1 MGIKARTRRSIM
13 SVSKRTLLAAAAGA
27 AAGLSAV
34 GKAQAQAPAAG
45 QSKSMRVAKLDD
57 GQAVRINL
65 KTGNIQ
71 KSNSAVSE
79 ARHQA
84 AMAKGAKE
92 VSGSAVVYKHAGKM
106 YMFDYQ
112 AAANTQAAEN
122 FQDQFDDD
130 Y

>member
-1 MGIKARTRRSIM
+1 M
-13 SVSKRTLLAAAAGA
+13 SVSKRMLLVAAASV
-27 AAGLSAV
+27 AAGMSIVEKAR
-34 GKAQAQAPAAG
+34 AQAAGAG
-45 QSKSMRVAKLDD
+45 QSKSMWLTKLNNDE
-57 GQAVRINL
+57 VVKINL

-71 KSNSAVSE
+71 KSNATVSD

-84 AMAKGAKE
+84 ALAKGAKE
-92 VSGSAVVYKHAGKM
+92 ASGDAIVYKHAGKM

>member
-1 MGIKARTRRSIM
+1 M
-13 SVSKRTLLAAAAGA
+13 SVSKRTLLAAAASA
-27 AAGLSAV
+27 AAGLSVA
-34 GKAQAQAPAAG
+34 GKAQAQGTAG
-45 QSKSMRVAKLDD
+45 QSKSMRVAKLDE
-57 GQAVRINL
+57 GEVVRINP
-65 KTGNIQ
+65 KTGNVH
-71 KSNSAVSE
+71 KSNTTVSA

-84 AMAKGAKE
+84 ALAKGAKE
-92 VSGSAVVYKHAGKM
+92 ISGSAVVYRQAGKM

>member
-1 MGIKARTRRSIM
+1 MAI
-13 SVSKRTLLAAAAGA
+13 SKRTLLVTGA
-27 AAGLSAV
+27 AAGLSAGGV
-34 GKAQAQAPAAG
+34 AQAQAPAAG
-45 QSKSMRVAKLDD
+45 QSKSMRVAKLDE
-57 GQAVRINL
+57 GEVVSINP
-65 KTGNIQ
+65 KTGNVH
-71 KSNSAVSE
+71 KSNTTVSA

-84 AMAKGAKE
+84 ALAKGAKE
-92 VSGSAVVYKHAGKM
+92 ISGSAVVYKQGGRM

>member
-1 MGIKARTRRSIM
+1 M
-13 SVSKRTLLAAAAGA
+13 SVSKRTLLVAAAGA
-27 AAGLSAV
+27 AAGMSIVERAR
-34 GKAQAQAPAAG
+34 AQASGAG
-45 QSKSMRVAKLDD
+45 QSKSMWLTKLND
-57 GQAVRINL
+57 GEVVKINL

-71 KSNSAVSE
+71 KSASTVSD

-84 AMAKGAKE
+84 ALAKGAKE
-92 VSGSAVVYKHAGKM
+92 VSGDAIVYKRAGKM

-122 FQDQFDDD
+122 FQDQFDED

>member
-1 MGIKARTRRSIM
+1 MWLT
-13 SVSKRTLLAAAAGA
+13 
-27 AAGLSAV
+27 
-34 GKAQAQAPAAG
+34 
-45 QSKSMRVAKLDD
+45 KLND
-57 GQAVRINL
+57 GEVVRINL
-65 KTGNIQ
+65 KTSNIQ
-71 KSNSAVSE
+71 KSNSTVSD

-84 AMAKGAKE
+84 ALAKGAKE
-92 VSGSAVVYKHAGKM
+92 VSGNAIVYKHAGKM

>member
-1 MGIKARTRRSIM
+1 MPI
-13 SVSKRTLLAAAAGA
+13 SKRTLLIAGA
-27 AAGLSAV
+27 AAGLSTGALAQTAGSKKSTTI
-34 GKAQAQAPAAG
+34 GKVDEG
-45 QSKSMRVAKLDD
+45 EVLK
-57 GQAVRINL
+57 INP
-65 KTGNIQ
+65 KTGNLQ
-71 KSNSAVSE
+71 KSNIKVSA

-92 VSGSAVVYKHAGKM
+92 ISPSTVVYKQGGKM

-122 FQDQFDDD
+122 FQDQFDED